1 MSASTTFQ
9 TQITAIM
16 EVLAKAAIAEISKLV
31 EDDHVVIRLEMCRR
45 ENEIE
50 TLKKRLF
57 FTERDLRKAQRAA
70 IRVIPERVSVGIQAE
85 SAGDEYPLVNS
96 NTVTQDTVPK
106 EEEKTS
112 IEDQMT
118 PFIHDGDRE
127 MLHNLP
133 PPTHNSGDIIGSDF
147 ALKREPEEVRLGQT
161 TSLADCEHRSTGIQ
175 SGGGAIDSLAQS
187 WPSFDETHCQVEDED
202 PGCSYNTEQNSSS
215 DAHLFAV
222 GPEDGSRDFPEDLH
236 LDLFNSVSVKEE
248 GGCMSISQN
257 FPDAVGQ
264 SKDGHPKDTVDMAA
278 VQPQTHSVPRTDKG
292 STSYSLN
299 MATHPTVAS
308 HGRPTFIPTDSQT
321 HPTHA
326 ALGSH
331 IHTSQISSHSQAPTN
346 SHTPSP
352 YTHSLPASRH
362 LVMRPRTPGLMH
374 RRSGMGM
381 SASSHH
387 RVFICSLC
395 GKSYPRFCQ
404 LEAHQRSHT
413 GVKPYRCTECGKR
426 FTQKTRL
433 KTHQSVHT
441 GERPF
446 SCRLC
451 GKRFNRQDNCLR
463 HERFHRAKNPSSR
476 LSMGRGLSS

>member
-1 MSASTTFQ
+1 MSTTFQ

-16 EVLAKAAIAEISKLV
+16 DVLAKAAIAEIGKLV

-57 FTERDLRKAQRAA
+57 LTERDLRNAQRTA
-70 IRVIPERVSVGIQAE
+70 IRVIPERVSVGVQIE
-85 SAGDEYPLVNS
+85 SLDDEYHLSNC
-96 NTVTQDTVPK
+96 NTVTQKTISK
-106 EEEKTS
+106 EEEKAST
-112 IEDQMT
+112 EDEIT
-118 PFIHDGDRE
+118 PFLHDGDGE

-133 PPTHNSGDIIGSDF
+133 QPTHSREEVNGSDF
-147 ALKREPEEVRLGQT
+147 TLKREPEEVQVGQT
-161 TSLADCEHRSTGIQ
+161 PILSDCVYRSKGIHAQ
-175 SGGGAIDSLAQS
+175 SGGGLIDKLVQS
-187 WPSFDETHCQVEDED
+187 WPSFDEVNCQVEDED

-215 DAHLFAV
+215 EGNLFSAATN
-222 GPEDGSRDFPEDLH
+222 EDSSRDFPEDIH

-248 GGCMSISQN
+248 RVSMSVSQH
-257 FPDAVGQ
+257 FPNAIVQ
-264 SKDGHPKDTVDMAA
+264 TKDGHPKDRVDMTV
-278 VQPQTHSVPRTDKG
+278 VQPQTHSRTDNG
-292 STSYSLN
+292 SSSYPLN
-299 MATHPTVAS
+299 MATLPTAAS
-308 HGRPTFIPTDSQT
+308 HGTPTFIPTDSQT

-331 IHTSQISSHSQAPTN
+331 IHTTQLSSHSQAPTH
-346 SHTPSP
+346 SHTHSP
-352 YTHSLPASRH
+352 YTHGLPPSRH
-362 LVMRPRTPGLMH
+362 LIVRPRTPGLLH
-374 RRSGMGM
+374 RRGSVGL

-476 LSMGRGLSS
+476 LSLGRGLSS